1 MVAGTHYRGLK
12 ATLNLNIMT
21 ETGDPMH
28 PVRQILHAIQV
39 KTKTSY
45 MKKAVRTAVTEL
57 VDITCFQTSI
67 APLRN
72 HPGNALVKTW
82 R

>member
-1 MVAGTHYRGLK
+1 MVAGMDYRGLK
-12 ATLNLNIMT
+12 VTLNIMT

-28 PVRQILHAIQV
+28 PARQIRHAIQV
-39 KTKTSY
+39 KTKTSF
-45 MKKAVRTAVTEL
+45 MKMAVHTAVTE
-57 VDITCFQTSI
+57 VAGITCFQSSI

-72 HPGNALVKTW
+72 HPENVLVKTW